1 MNRLALNLFIWAD
14 GLLLYKETEYFYN
27 IN

>member
-1 MNRLALNLFIWAD
+1 MNTLALNLFIRAD
-14 GLLLYKETEYFYN
+14 GLFKYKETEYFYN